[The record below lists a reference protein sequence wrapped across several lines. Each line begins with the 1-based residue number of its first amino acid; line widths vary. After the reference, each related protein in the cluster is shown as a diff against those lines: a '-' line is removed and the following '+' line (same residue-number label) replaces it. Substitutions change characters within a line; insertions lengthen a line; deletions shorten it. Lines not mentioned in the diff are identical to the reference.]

1 MGCLGLR
8 VEQPEEIAE
17 ALKKALESDK
27 PAVVDVITDAEC
39 KAPEPW
45 TP

>member
-1 MGCLGLR
+1 MAF
-8 VEQPEEIAE
+8 EEFQE

-27 PAVVDVITDAEC
+27 PAVVKVITDAKC